1 MSAVNETLLLGAK
14 STFPREQKKMETQ
27 KLPRLLKIEEVC
39 QRTSLSRSAI
49 YRVITA
55 GELKIVKIGKAARVL
70 ETELDRWIYSLEGES
85 K

>member
-1 MSAVNETLLLGAK
+1 MRLYLWERSQRSHG
-14 STFPREQKKMETQ
+14 SKKMETE

-55 GELKIVKIGKAARVL
+55 GELKMVKIGKAARVL

>member
-1 MSAVNETLLLGAK
+1 MSAVNGTLSLGAK
-14 STFPREQKKMETQ
+14 STFPREQKMETQ

>member
-1 MSAVNETLLLGAK
+1 
-14 STFPREQKKMETQ
+14 METQ

-55 GELKIVKIGKAARVL
+55 GELKIVKIGKAARIL
-70 ETELDRWIYSLEGES
+70 ETELDRWIYSLEGKSE
-85 K
+85 

>member
-1 MSAVNETLLLGAK
+1 
-14 STFPREQKKMETQ
+14 METQ

-49 YRVITA
+49 YRVINA

>member
-1 MSAVNETLLLGAK
+1 MSAVGETLLLGAK
-14 STFPREQKKMETQ
+14 STFLREQKMETQ

-39 QRTSLSRSAI
+39 QRTSLSKSAI
-49 YRVITA
+49 YRVIAA
-55 GELKIVKIGKAARVL
+55 GELKIVKIGKSSRVL